1 MGNINIG
8 NFGDNFRGERMIFL
22 RLFLTFAQIGLFAF
36 GGGYAILPLI
46 EKEVV
51 ISLRWLTHKEFLE
64 VVTISQLTPGPIAI
78 NAATFVGYKVGGIM
92 GSAIATIS
100 VCLPP
105 VILVLIVLK
114 FLKRFETNVW
124 VNNVI
129 KGLRPAVVALIASA
143 AYSLVKGGG
152 IAETKGLIIGIISF
166 IILRTKKLD
175 PILVLILA
183 GIVGIIVY
191 S

>member
-1 MGNINIG
+1 
-8 NFGDNFRGERMIFL
+8 MILF
-22 RLFLTFAQIGLFAF
+22 RLFLAFAQIGLFAF

-46 EKEVV
+46 EKEIVNN
-51 ISLRWLTHKEFLE
+51 LHWLTHKEFLE

-78 NAATFVGYKVGGIM
+78 NAATFVGYKVGGII
-92 GSAIATIS
+92 GSAVATIS

-105 VILVLIVLK
+105 IILVLIVVR
-114 FLKRFETNVW
+114 FLKRFETNLL
-124 VNNVI
+124 VNSAL

-143 AYSLVKGGG
+143 AYSLIKGGG
-152 IAETKGLIIGIISF
+152 INEVKGLIIGIVSF

-175 PILVLILA
+175 PILILIIA
-183 GIVGIIVY
+183 GIVGIILY